1 MLEWTGKRGRKADS
15 LPVRLCFDKGEKMV
29 ELQGYIDRIVFR
41 NEENGYSVLCMK
53 EGNKEEFLVGVFPDV
68 SEGEYLTARGEMNVH
83 PIYGKQLRVQE
94 YEFTAPGDAAST
106 LKYLSSGAVKGIG
119 ETLATRI
126 VKMFGDDTFR
136 IMEEE
141 PERLAEVKGISP
153 RKAMEIAGA
162 VAGKRDLRQA
172 MLFLQQYGISQNLGM
187 KIYNFYQSRLYQVI
201 RENPYRLADDIDG
214 VGFRIADEI
223 AAMAGILPDS
233 DFRIRSGILYV
244 LEQATGQGHTCL
256 PMEQVMQEARRL
268 LGVEIDSMNDRIM
281 DLIMDKKIVVK
292 TKTQPDTEEPIQM
305 VYSSVSYYTELS
317 IAQMLKDLNIKD
329 TITPEEISR
338 KIEAIEQE
346 QDISLD
352 ERQRLAVS
360 EAVNNGLTII
370 TGGPGTGKTT
380 TIRTIIHYFEKEGL
394 DILLAAPTGRAAKR
408 MKEATGCEAK
418 TIHRLLELSGMVG
431 EGATSFGRNEDNPLE
446 TDVVIIDEMSM
457 VDVFLMKS
465 LLRALVPGM
474 RLVLVGDVNQLPS
487 VGPGNVLRD
496 VIYSDA
502 FPVVRLEKIFR
513 QAAESDII
521 MNAHRINA
529 GEMVEPKPGSR
540 DFLFIKRDNPGNIVG
555 ATITLLK
562 DKLPGY
568 VKSNTRDIQV
578 LTPMRKGLLGVEQ
591 LNAALQE
598 ALNPPDESKQELAVG
613 DFVLREGDKVMQIK
627 NNYQM
632 EWKVLNSY
640 RMPLDEGVGVFNG
653 DCGIVREINSYT
665 EMLTVEFE
673 EGRRVEYEFKQAEEL
688 ELAYAVTIH
697 KSQGS
702 EYPAVILPLLGGPRM
717 LMNRN
722 LLYTAV
728 TRAKSCV
735 CIVGSVR
742 TFQEMIANEQEQK
755 RYSGL
760 KDRIKEVYELA

>member
-1 MLEWTGKRGRKADS
+1 MRQTGKRGRKATS
-15 LPVRLCFDKGEKMV
+15 LPVRFVHAGKLCKGEKMV

-94 YEFTAPGDAAST
+94 YEFTAPSDAAST
-106 LKYLSSGAVKGIG
+106 LKYLSSGAIKGIG
-119 ETLATRI
+119 EALATRI
-126 VKMFGDDTFR
+126 VKKFGDDTFR

-141 PERLAEVKGISP
+141 PERLAEVKGISM
-153 RKAMEIAGA
+153 RKALEISGA

-172 MLFLQQYGISQNLGM
+172 MLFLQQYGITQNLGM
-187 KIYNFYQSRLYQVI
+187 KIYNFYQGRLYQVI
-201 RENPYRLADDIDG
+201 RENPYKLADDIDG

-223 AAMAGILPDS
+223 ASKAGILPDS

-256 PMEQVMQEARRL
+256 PMDQLMQEARRL

-292 TKTQPDTEEPIQM
+292 TKEDIQM
-305 VYSSVSYYTELS
+305 VYSSVSYYTELM

-329 TITPEEISR
+329 TITSDEIAA
-338 KIEAIEQE
+338 KIKTIETE
-346 QDISLD
+346 QDIALD

-360 EAVNNGLTII
+360 EAVN
-370 TGGPGTGKTT
+370 
-380 TIRTIIHYFEKEGL
+380 
-394 DILLAAPTGRAAKR
+394 LAWHLSFKGRNVSALQNKR

-418 TIHRLLELSGMVG
+418 TVHRLLELSGMVG

-446 TDVVIIDEMSM
+446 TDVVIIDEVSM
-457 VDVFLMKS
+457 VDIFLMKS

-474 RLVLVGDVNQLPS
+474 RLILVGDVNQLPS

-496 VIYSDA
+496 MIYSDA

-529 GEMVEPKPGSR
+529 GEMVEPRPGSR
-540 DFLFIKRDNPGNIVG
+540 DFLFIKRDNPGNIIG

-562 DKLPGY
+562 DKLPNY
-568 VKSNTRDIQV
+568 VNSSTRDIQV

-598 ALNPPDESKQELAVG
+598 ALNPPDPSKQELTVG
-613 DFVLREGDKVMQIK
+613 SFILREGDKVMQIK

-653 DCGIVREINSYT
+653 DMGIVREINSYT
-665 EMLTVEFE
+665 ERITVEFE

-722 LLYTAV
+722 LLYTGV

-735 CIVGSVR
+735 CIVGSVH

>member
-1 MLEWTGKRGRKADS
+1 ME
-15 LPVRLCFDKGEKMV
+15 
-29 ELQGYIDRIVFR
+29 ELQGYVERIVFR

-53 EGNKEEFLVGVFPDV
+53 DGNKEQFLVGVFPDI
-68 SEGEYLTARGEMNVH
+68 SEGEYLTARGEMTVH
-83 PIYGKQLRVQE
+83 PIYGRQLKVTE

-119 ETLATRI
+119 EALAARI
-126 VKMFGDDTFR
+126 VKKFGDDTFR

-141 PERLAEVKGISP
+141 PERLAEVKGISQ
-153 RKAMEIAGA
+153 RKAMEISGA
-162 VAGKRDLRQA
+162 IAGKKEMRQA

-223 AAMAGILPDS
+223 ASKAGILPDS
-233 DFRIRSGILYV
+233 DFRIKSGLQYV
-244 LEQATGQGHTCL
+244 LEQAVGQGHTCL
-256 PMEQVMQEARRL
+256 PMDSLLEEAERL
-268 LGVEIDSMNDRIM
+268 LGVSQLQMEDQVTDLMMN
-281 DLIMDKKIVVK
+281 KKLVVK
-292 TKTQPDTEEPIQM
+292 TQDGQHM
-305 VYSSVSYYTELS
+305 VYSSLCYYTELA
-317 IAQMLKDLNIKD
+317 IAQMLKELNIQD
-329 TITPEEISR
+329 TITSAEIEK
-338 KIEAIEQE
+338 KISAIEEEQE
-346 QDISLD
+346 LCLD
-352 ERQRLAVS
+352 EMQRLAVA

-380 TIRTIIHYFEKEGL
+380 TIRTIIRYFEKEGL

-408 MKEATGCEAK
+408 MKEATGREAK
-418 TIHRLLELSGMVG
+418 TVHRLLELSGLV
-431 EGATSFGRNEDNPLE
+431 EEKRTSFGRNEDNPLE
-446 TDVVIIDEMSM
+446 TDVVIIDEVSM
-457 VDVFLMKS
+457 VDVFLMNS
-465 LLRALVPGM
+465 LLKAMVPGM

-487 VGPGNVLRD
+487 VGPGNVLKD
-496 VIYSDA
+496 VIRSEA
-502 FPVVRLEKIFR
+502 FHVVRLEKIFR

-521 MNAHRINA
+521 INAHRINA
-529 GEMVEPKPGSR
+529 GEPVGPNPGSR
-540 DFLFIKRDNPGNIVG
+540 DFLFIQRENPGNIVG
-555 ATITLLK
+555 ATITLLRE
-562 DKLPGY
+562 KLPGY
-568 VKSNTRDIQV
+568 VGSDTRDIQV
-578 LTPMRKGLLGVEQ
+578 LTPMRKGILGVEQ
-591 LNAALQE
+591 LNASLQE
-598 ALNPPDESKQELAVG
+598 ALNPPDPSKQELTVG
-613 DFVLREGDKVMQIK
+613 SFILREGDKVMQIK

-640 RMPLDEGVGVFNG
+640 RMPVEEGVGVFNG
-653 DCGIVREINSYT
+653 DMGIVREINSFT
-665 EMLTVEFE
+665 ELITVEFE
-673 EGRRVEYEFKQAEEL
+673 EGRRVEYEYKQAEEL

-735 CIVGSVR
+735 CVVGSVR

-760 KDRIKEVYELA
+760 KERIREVYELG

>member
-1 MLEWTGKRGRKADS
+1 
-15 LPVRLCFDKGEKMV
+15 MV

-223 AAMAGILPDS
+223 ATKAGILPDS

-292 TKTQPDTEEPIQM
+292 TKISFDTGEEIQM
-305 VYSSVSYYTELS
+305 VYSSGSYYTELS

-329 TITPEEISR
+329 TITPEEISQ
-338 KIEAIEQE
+338 KIEAIEKE

-418 TIHRLLELSGMVG
+418 TIHRLLELSGIVG

-496 VIYSDA
+496 MIYSEA

-568 VKSNTRDIQV
+568 VGSSTRDIQV

-598 ALNPPDESKQELAVG
+598 ALNPPDASKQELAVG
-613 DFVLREGDKVMQIK
+613 DFILREGDKVMQIK

-665 EMLTVEFE
+665 EMITVEFE

-728 TRAKSCV
+728 TRAKHCV

>member
-1 MLEWTGKRGRKADS
+1 M
-15 LPVRLCFDKGEKMV
+15 
-29 ELQGYIDRIVFR
+29 
-41 NEENGYSVLCMK
+41 
-53 EGNKEEFLVGVFPDV
+53 
-68 SEGEYLTARGEMNVH
+68 
-83 PIYGKQLRVQE
+83 
-94 YEFTAPGDAAST
+94 
-106 LKYLSSGAVKGIG
+106 
-119 ETLATRI
+119 
-126 VKMFGDDTFR
+126 
-136 IMEEE
+136 
-141 PERLAEVKGISP
+141 
-153 RKAMEIAGA
+153 
-162 VAGKRDLRQA
+162 
-172 MLFLQQYGISQNLGM
+172 
-187 KIYNFYQSRLYQVI
+187 
-201 RENPYRLADDIDG
+201 
-214 VGFRIADEI
+214 
-223 AAMAGILPDS
+223 
-233 DFRIRSGILYV
+233 
-244 LEQATGQGHTCL
+244 
-256 PMEQVMQEARRL
+256 
-268 LGVEIDSMNDRIM
+268 
-281 DLIMDKKIVVK
+281 
-292 TKTQPDTEEPIQM
+292 
-305 VYSSVSYYTELS
+305 
-317 IAQMLKDLNIKD
+317 
-329 TITPEEISR
+329 
-338 KIEAIEQE
+338 
-346 QDISLD
+346 
-352 ERQRLAVS
+352 
-360 EAVNNGLTII
+360 
-370 TGGPGTGKTT
+370 
-380 TIRTIIHYFEKEGL
+380 
-394 DILLAAPTGRAAKR
+394 AAPTGRAAKR

-418 TIHRLLELSGMVG
+418 TVHRLLELSGMVG

-446 TDVVIIDEMSM
+446 TDVVIIDEVSM
-457 VDVFLMKS
+457 VDIFLMKS

-474 RLVLVGDVNQLPS
+474 RLILVGDVNQLPS

-496 VIYSDA
+496 MIYSDA

-529 GEMVEPKPGSR
+529 GEMVEPRPGSR
-540 DFLFIKRDNPGNIVG
+540 DFLFIKRDNPGNIIG

-562 DKLPGY
+562 DKLPNY
-568 VKSNTRDIQV
+568 VNSSTHDIQV

-598 ALNPPDESKQELAVG
+598 ALNPPDPSKQELTVG
-613 DFVLREGDKVMQIK
+613 SFILREGDKVMQIK

-653 DCGIVREINSYT
+653 DMGIVREINSYT
-665 EMLTVEFE
+665 ERITVEFE

-722 LLYTAV
+722 LLYTGV

-735 CIVGSVR
+735 CIVGSVH

>member
-1 MLEWTGKRGRKADS
+1 
-15 LPVRLCFDKGEKMV
+15 MV
-29 ELQGYIDRIVFR
+29 ELQGYIERIVFR
-41 NEENGYSVLCMK
+41 NEESGYSVLCMK

-68 SEGEYLTARGEMNVH
+68 SEGEYMTARGEMNVH

-119 ETLATRI
+119 EALAARI
-126 VKMFGDDTFR
+126 VKKFGDDTFR

-141 PERLAEVKGISP
+141 PERLAEVKGISM
-153 RKAMEIAGA
+153 RKALEISGA

-172 MLFLQQYGISQNLGM
+172 MLFLQQYGIRQNLGM

-214 VGFRIADEI
+214 VGFHIADEI
-223 AAMAGILPDS
+223 AAKAGILPDS

-244 LEQATGQGHTCL
+244 LEQATAQGHTCL

-268 LGVEIDSMNDRIM
+268 LTVELDSVNDIIM
-281 DLIMDKKIVVK
+281 DLIIDKKIVVK
-292 TKTQPDTEEPIQM
+292 TKKQPDTEDEIQM
-305 VYSSVSYYTELS
+305 VYSSLGYYTELS

-329 TITPEEISR
+329 TITPEEISG
-338 KIEAIEQE
+338 KIQAIEKE
-346 QDISLD
+346 QNISLD

-408 MKEATGCEAK
+408 MKEATGREAK

-474 RLVLVGDVNQLPS
+474 RLILVGDVNQLPS

-496 VIYSDA
+496 MIYSNA

-540 DFLFIKRDNPGNIVG
+540 DFLFIKRDNPGNIIG

-568 VKSNTRDIQV
+568 VKSNMHDIQV

-598 ALNPPDESKQELAVG
+598 ALNPPNESKQELAVG
-613 DFVLREGDKVMQIK
+613 DFILREGDKVMQIK

-665 EMLTVEFE
+665 EKITVEFE
-673 EGRRVEYEFKQAEEL
+673 ENRRVEYEFKQAEEL

-728 TRAKSCV
+728 TRAKNCV
-735 CIVGSVR
+735 CIVGSVH

-760 KDRIKEVYELA
+760 KDRIKEVYELV

>member
-1 MLEWTGKRGRKADS
+1 
-15 LPVRLCFDKGEKMV
+15 MV

-94 YEFTAPGDAAST
+94 YEFTAPDDAAST
-106 LKYLSSGAVKGIG
+106 LKYLSSGAIKGIG
-119 ETLATRI
+119 EALATRI
-126 VKMFGDDTFR
+126 VKKFGDDTFR

-141 PERLAEVKGISP
+141 PERLAEVKGISM
-153 RKAMEIAGA
+153 RKALEISGA

-223 AAMAGILPDS
+223 ASKAGILPDS

-256 PMEQVMQEARRL
+256 PMEQVTQEARHL
-268 LGVEIDSMNDRIM
+268 LDVEIDSMNDRIM

-292 TKTQPDTEEPIQM
+292 TKIQPGTGEEIQM

-329 TITPEEISR
+329 TITSEEISR
-338 KIEAIEQE
+338 KIHEIENE
-346 QDISLD
+346 QDILLD

-496 VIYSDA
+496 MIYSEA

-540 DFLFIKRDNPGNIVG
+540 DFLFIKRDNPGNIIG

-591 LNAALQE
+591 LNASLQE

-613 DFVLREGDKVMQIK
+613 NFILREGDKVMQIK

-665 EMLTVEFE
+665 ERITVEFE
-673 EGRRVEYEFKQAEEL
+673 ENRRVEYEFKQAEEL

-735 CIVGSVR
+735 CIVGSVH

-760 KDRIKEVYELA
+760 QDRIKEVYELV

>member
-1 MLEWTGKRGRKADS
+1 MRQTGKRGRKATS
-15 LPVRLCFDKGEKMV
+15 LPVRFVHAGKLCKGEKMV

-94 YEFTAPGDAAST
+94 YEFTAPSDAAST
-106 LKYLSSGAVKGIG
+106 LKYLSSGAIKGIG
-119 ETLATRI
+119 EALATRI
-126 VKMFGDDTFR
+126 VKKFGDDTFR

-141 PERLAEVKGISP
+141 PERLAEVKGISM
-153 RKAMEIAGA
+153 RKALEISGA

-172 MLFLQQYGISQNLGM
+172 MLFLQQYGITQNLGM
-187 KIYNFYQSRLYQVI
+187 KIYSFYQGRLYQVI
-201 RENPYRLADDIDG
+201 RENPYKLADDIDG

-223 AAMAGILPDS
+223 ASKAGILPDS

-244 LEQATGQGHTCL
+244 LEQATG
-256 PMEQVMQEARRL
+256 
-268 LGVEIDSMNDRIM
+268 VEIDSMNDRIM
-281 DLIMDKKIVVK
+281 YLIMDKKIVVK
-292 TKTQPDTEEPIQM
+292 TKEDIQM
-305 VYSSVSYYTELS
+305 VYSSVSYYTELT

-329 TITPEEISR
+329 TITSDEIAA
-338 KIEAIEQE
+338 KIKAIETE
-346 QDISLD
+346 QDIALD

-380 TIRTIIHYFEKEGL
+380 TIRTIIRYFEKEGL

-418 TIHRLLELSGMVG
+418 TVHRLLELSGMVG

-446 TDVVIIDEMSM
+446 TDVVIIDEVSM
-457 VDVFLMKS
+457 VDIFLMKS

-474 RLVLVGDVNQLPS
+474 RLILVGDVNQLPS

-496 VIYSDA
+496 MIYSDA

-529 GEMVEPKPGSR
+529 GEMVEPRPGSR
-540 DFLFIKRDNPGNIVG
+540 DFLFIKRDNPGNIIG

-562 DKLPGY
+562 DKLPNY
-568 VKSNTRDIQV
+568 VNSSTRDIQV

-598 ALNPPDESKQELAVG
+598 ALNPPDPSKQELTVG
-613 DFVLREGDKVMQIK
+613 SFILREGDKVMQIK

-653 DCGIVREINSYT
+653 DMGIVREINSYT
-665 EMLTVEFE
+665 ERITVEFE

-722 LLYTAV
+722 LLYTGV

-735 CIVGSVR
+735 CIVGSVH

-760 KDRIKEVYELA
+760 EDRIKEVYELA